1 MRTHTHGSVHSRA
14 RRGLT
19 LVELIVV
26 LAIVVMLA
34 GAAISATEG
43 ALEEARYDTTQRT
56 LANIEDAVLGPFD
69 QQGPAIQPAR
79 PWASGF
85 VSDMG
90 RLPKVVGTD
99 PETMLEELWKLP
111 AGATPF
117 AVQQPPGDPT
127 LQIACGWRGP
137 YLRIGLGAPRLFD
150 GWGRAFAYSKADG
163 SAANAGDFIA
173 QFGTLGADGAIG
185 GANYD
190 ADLKSAIHATTVTP
204 VVGPRHKGFIPIRV
218 TPTTAGTV
226 TLIVRVYGP
235 GADGAPHTL
244 DQKDFQAAVGAQ
256 TYTFKGPDLEGLTIG
271 RRIVRAYETTETDIS
286 AVLSDPES
294 LLSSDPVASIIPLS
308 RISRPINV
316 DLPQGGVSEIEIEW
330 P

>member
-1 MRTHTHGSVHSRA
+1 MTNKRCLLAARA

-19 LVELIVV
+19 LVELVVV

-56 LANIEDAVLGPFD
+56 LASIEDAVLGPFD

-90 RLPKVVGTD
+90 RLPRVPTAVVAT
-99 PETMLEELWKLP
+99 PEMMLQELWTLP
-111 AGATPF
+111 ENATPF
-117 AVQQPPGDPT
+117 GVHAPAGDPE
-127 LQIACGWRGP
+127 LRIACGWRGP
-137 YLRIGLGAPRLFD
+137 YLRLGFGEPRLFD
-150 GWGRAFAYSKADG
+150 GWGRAFTCAKSDG
-163 SAANAGDFIA
+163 TVVQPGDQIT
-173 QFGTLGADGAIG
+173 QLLTLGADNAIG

-190 ADLKSAIHATTVTP
+190 ADLRSAIHATNVTP
-204 VVGPRHKGFIPIRV
+204 VIGPRHTGAIPIRV
-218 TPTTAGTV
+218 TPANTGTV
-226 TLIVRVYGP
+226 TLIVRLYGP
-235 GADGAPHTL
+235 TEDGAPRTL
-244 DQKDFQAAVGAQ
+244 GQRVFVAAAGAQ
-256 TYTFKGPDLEGLTIG
+256 THTFPDISIG
-271 RRIVRAYETTETDIS
+271 RRVVRAYETTETDLT
-286 AVLSDPES
+286 AVTLEAELGSGGTSVVP
-294 LLSSDPVASIIPLS
+294 IT

-316 DLPQGGVSEIEIEW
+316 DLPRGGVSEIEIVW